1 MKKLIFIILICP
13 LIVFGQDMTRTSIED
28 SMKNIVGT
36 IDSAMF
42 VDILWDDFAKNGVFK
57 ADVIN
62 SDVAAGSAFAADFDS
77 IDTYEIDAGAGNV
90 EITISNL
97 QDGQIGFI
105 DVVNKAGGIVTW
117 ANATNITPN
126 HSYITALTT
135 CLYMVVNKNG
145 SMYAMAWK
153 KTITT
158 ATATNSG
165 ILEVATTA
173 EAQALT
179 LDTKIITPSG
189 LADVIGSVAIKVD
202 TVAIGDWNMDSNS
215 TKLVTHG
222 ITSYKDI
229 FHLEVQIRDDSDD
242 VYTPLNGTN
251 ITTGVSY
258 GGISYFGSTATSTTQ
273 ITLNRTSSQLYDGT
287 SYNSTSYNRGWVIIW
302 YIE

>member
-13 LIVFGQDMTRTSIED
+13 LLIFGQSMTRTSIED

-189 LADVIGSVAIKVD
+189 LADVIGSVTINVD
-202 TVAIGDWNMDSNS
+202 TVAIGNWDMDATGS
-215 TKLVTHG
+215 VTVAHG
-222 ITSYKDI
+222 KTLANILYVNVIIISDSEILRYPLNYAITSTGVASGNW
-229 FHLEVQIRDDSDD
+229 FLGV
-242 VYTPLNGTN
+242 TN
-251 ITTGVSY
+251 ITLSRVPTPGAFDNI
-258 GGISYFGSTATSTTQ
+258 GFDDDTSF
-273 ITLNRTSSQLYDGT
+273 
-287 SYNSTSYNRGWVIIW
+287 NRGWIII
-302 YIE
+302 YSIP

>member
-126 HSYITALTT
+126 HSYITSLTT
-135 CLYMVVNKNG
+135 CLYMVVNKNS

-189 LADVIGSVAIKVD
+189 LADVIGSVTINVD
-202 TVAIGDWNMDSNS
+202 TVAIGNWDMDATGS
-215 TKLVTHG
+215 VTVAHG
-222 ITSYKDI
+222 KTLANILYVNVIIISDSEILRYPLNYAITSTGVASGNW
-229 FHLEVQIRDDSDD
+229 FLGV
-242 VYTPLNGTN
+242 TN
-251 ITTGVSY
+251 ITLSRVPTPGAFDNI
-258 GGISYFGSTATSTTQ
+258 GFDDDTSF
-273 ITLNRTSSQLYDGT
+273 
-287 SYNSTSYNRGWVIIW
+287 NRGWIII
-302 YIE
+302 YSIP